1 MARKPVSALSGPSAT
16 LVPTQH
22 LLVPTQ
28 HLTDSESQFFAALI
42 GNAMQAQTL
51 LTQALQQSQDPD
63 GEPISPETLVNI
75 SGKALRAIKELYEI
89 LDLKAK
95 LKDREGSGKKHIVA
109 RVGIRQADG
118 TETVAEIRAER

>member
-1 MARKPVSALSGPSAT
+1 MAKRPVPAPRGPSAT
-16 LVPTQH
+16 
-22 LLVPTQ
+22 LVPTQ

-51 LTQALQQSQDPD
+51 LTAALQRVQDQDPD
-63 GEPISPETLVNI
+63 AEPLSPDTLVNI

-89 LDLKAK
+89 LELKTK
-95 LKDREGSGKKHIVA
+95 MRDREGSGKNRIVA

-118 TETVAEIRAER
+118 TEAVAEIHAER

>member
-1 MARKPVSALSGPSAT
+1 MAKRPVSALRGPSAT
-16 LVPTQH
+16 
-22 LLVPTQ
+22 LVPTQ

-95 LKDREGSGKKHIVA
+95 LRDREGSGKKHIVA